1 MEVTVRKHKLLR
13 FVEFVNKYVGEN
25 YASVAQHFD
34 SEISKMAKDCRVNW
48 AETKNNLK
56 YDGEKDNSKNIIT
69 LEPSDNRRT
78 YVSGISKKFEKDGAT
93 FEYPIIIF
101 ACMQNSYGCPA
112 AKFNALGLLFDAY
125 DKYKTS
131 RIIPTPSK
139 KISSD
144 ELQKQ
149 EKIQTEKAA
158 RYQRWVDDQKAK
170 EPKLFSN
177 MLPLNSPKAFSTYLQ
192 YKKVEDAAKNFNI
205 RVGKDDNGY
214 FTCFELM
221 NIHGEVGGL
230 QRIYHRKPEAWESNK
245 KQTVGF
251 DPTGSFLVLG
261 PLSTKTEMVYIC
273 EGLSTGL
280 SMYKATGRTVLI
292 CLMANNIE
300 PVSHEIAKTLPN
312 VKRVHVADN
321 DNATLHCGNT
331 GIYQCSLAVK
341 KHGGFVFV
349 PRPSKGND
357 ANDVHVYDGIEEL
370 KTQIH
375 NNNNYFN
382 GRFSTDVEGVFNY
395 LQ

>member
-1 MEVTVRKHKLLR
+1 VKKHKLLR

-34 SEISKMAKDCRVNW
+34 SEISKMAQDCRVDW
-48 AETKNNLK
+48 SKTKQNLK

-69 LEPSDNRRT
+69 LESSDNRRT
-78 YVSGISKKFEKDGAT
+78 YVSGINKTFEKDGAT

-101 ACMQNSYGCPA
+101 ACMQNSYGCPS

-125 DKYKTS
+125 DKYKSS

-139 KISSD
+139 KITRD

-149 EKIQTEKAA
+149 EKIQTDKNAQ
-158 RYQRWVDDQKAK
+158 YQRWVEGQKAK

-177 MLPLNSPKAFSTYLQ
+177 MLPLKAPKAFSTYLQ
-192 YKKVEDAAKNFNI
+192 SKKVETIAKGFNI

-221 NIHGEVGGL
+221 NIQGEIGGL

-251 DPTGSFLVLG
+251 DPMGSFLVLG
-261 PLSTKTEMVYIC
+261 SLSSKTEMVYIC
-273 EGLSTGL
+273 EGLATGL
-280 SMYKATGRTVLI
+280 SMHQATGRTILV
-292 CLMANNIE
+292 CLMAHNIE
-300 PVSHEIAKTLPN
+300 PVSREILKTLPN

-321 DNATLHCGNT
+321 DNSTLHCGNT
-331 GIYQCSLAVK
+331 GIYQCSLSVK
-341 KHGGFVFV
+341 KNGGFVFI
-349 PRPSKGND
+349 PKPSKGND
-357 ANDVHVYDGIEEL
+357 ANDVHVYDGIEAL
-370 KTQIH
+370 KSQIH
-375 NNNNYFN
+375 DNSNYFN
-382 GRFSTDVEGVFNY
+382 GRFSKDVEAVFNL